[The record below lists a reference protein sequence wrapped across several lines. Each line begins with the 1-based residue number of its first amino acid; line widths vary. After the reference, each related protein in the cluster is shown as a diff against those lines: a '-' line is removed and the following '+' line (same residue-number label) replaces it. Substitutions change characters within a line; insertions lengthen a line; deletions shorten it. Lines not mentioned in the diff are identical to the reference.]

1 MDFSTKIN
9 HNADQHRNQSIGIGI
24 EGTRSGGIV
33 MSKIIITTQNAAQL
47 VTSLLNLDV
56 SALHTGDIAQCREPI
71 WELRHRQNQSSS
83 PASKR
88 IDQRWQ
94 SPECL
99 LYCIERLFNC
109 LSEEAQK
116 HLDKHVSRLVE

>member
-1 MDFSTKIN
+1 MAMAKI
-9 HNADQHRNQSIGIGI
+9 
-24 EGTRSGGIV
+24 T
-33 MSKIIITTQNAAQL
+33 ITTQNAAQL

-56 SALHTGDIAQCREPI
+56 SALHTSDIAQCREPI
-71 WELRHRQNQSSS
+71 WELRHGHSQSNLSV
-83 PASKR
+83 SKR

-109 LSEEAQK
+109 LSEEAQMLIQN
-116 HLDKHVSRLVE
+116 HLDKHTVRQVK

>member
-1 MDFSTKIN
+1 
-9 HNADQHRNQSIGIGI
+9 
-24 EGTRSGGIV
+24 
-33 MSKIIITTQNAAQL
+33 MSKITITTQNAAQL

-56 SALHTGDIAQCREPI
+56 SALHTSDIAQCREPI

-109 LSEEAQK
+109 LSEEAQTLIQK